1 MALGPLGKLLNCPLR
16 NASGNIY
23 SSIEG
28 ASALPP
34 AAHAMRGG
42 GLDDLKEREDGDDF
56 EDIEAAKKSA
66 SAAGGGGFMGGAMTK
81 SSSTSNLAPV
91 KSIAKKFSFG
101 KIGRRISDL
110 HVSTAHIAT
119 PYTFWISGTA
129 QIFYVVAYCFL
140 NKKEAR
146 I

>member
-1 MALGPLGKLLNCPLR
+1 MLNYPLL

-23 SSIEG
+23 STIDG

-34 AAHAMRGG
+34 APAMRGG
-42 GLDDLKEREDGDDF
+42 GLDDLKEKEDGDDF

-66 SAAGGGGFMGGAMTK
+66 SAAGGGGGGFMGGAMTK

-110 HVSTAHIAT
+110 HVSTGHIVT
-119 PYTFWISGTA
+119 PFP
-129 QIFYVVAYCFL
+129 F
-140 NKKEAR
+140 
-146 I
+146 

>member
-1 MALGPLGKLLNCPLR
+1 MNLNIIMYNYAYVKTMAFGLLGKWLNCPLR

-23 SSIEG
+23 SSIDG

-34 AAHAMRGG
+34 APAMR
-42 GLDDLKEREDGDDF
+42 LDDLKEKEDSDDF

-66 SAAGGGGFMGGAMTK
+66 SAAGGGGGGFMGGAMTK

-110 HVSTAHIAT
+110 HVSAELFAT
-119 PYTFWISGTA
+119 SFPY
-129 QIFYVVAYCFL
+129 
-140 NKKEAR
+140 
-146 I
+146 

>member
-1 MALGPLGKLLNCPLR
+1 MLNR
-16 NASGNIY
+16 SIRYASGNLY
-23 SSIEG
+23 STIDG

-34 AAHAMRGG
+34 APAMRGG
-42 GLDDLKEREDGDDF
+42 GLDDLKEKEDSDEF

-66 SAAGGGGFMGGAMTK
+66 SAAGVGGFLGGAMTK

-110 HVSTAHIAT
+110 HVSTGHIVT
-119 PYTFWISGTA
+119 PFP
-129 QIFYVVAYCFL
+129 F
-140 NKKEAR
+140 
-146 I
+146 